1 AEIIAFAWHL
11 KGKCPEGF
19 APDAAD
25 GNQMLLLGGPGD

>member
-1 AEIIAFAWHL
+1 HL

-25 GNQMLLLGGPGD
+25 GDEMLLLGGPGD

>member
-1 AEIIAFAWHL
+1 
-11 KGKCPEGF
+11 KCPEGF

>member
-1 AEIIAFAWHL
+1 

-25 GNQMLLLGGPGD
+25 GDEMLLLGGPGD

>member
-1 AEIIAFAWHL
+1 